1 MVKQIS
7 LAEVKEH
14 NIASDLWV
22 IIENKV
28 YDLTKFRD
36 ECVIEIG
43 NILKKNIHAQHP
55 GGEEVLVEVAGRDAT
70 KDFDEVGHSQ
80 DAKDMM
86 KKYCIGELEGKPTE
100 MELPVSDT
108 QGKLKVDQQLSKMFG
123 LNHNLC
129 YETNTNIANNSN
141 TTNAQMPNELYP
153 KNKEIGITVGAVIIG
168 VVAVLLVKKIFF

>member
-14 NIASDLWV
+14 NKASDLWV
-22 IIENKV
+22 VIENKV

-36 ECVIEIG
+36 E
-43 NILKKNIHAQHP
+43 HP

-86 KKYCIGELEGKPTE
+86 KKYCIGELEDKNTE
-100 MELPVSDT
+100 MQLPVR
-108 QGKLKVDQQLSKMFG
+108 
-123 LNHNLC
+123 
-129 YETNTNIANNSN
+129 
-141 TTNAQMPNELYP
+141 
-153 KNKEIGITVGAVIIG
+153 EIGITVGAVIIG

>member
-14 NIASDLWV
+14 NTATDLWV
-22 IIENKV
+22 VIDHKV

-36 ECVIEIG
+36 E
-43 NILKKNIHAQHP
+43 HP
-55 GGEEVLVEVAGRDAT
+55 GGEDVLVEVAGRDAT

-86 KKYCIGELEGKPTE
+86 KKYCIGELEGEHTE
-100 MELPVSDT
+100 MQLPVR
-108 QGKLKVDQQLSKMFG
+108 
-123 LNHNLC
+123 
-129 YETNTNIANNSN
+129 
-141 TTNAQMPNELYP
+141 
-153 KNKEIGITVGAVIIG
+153 EIGITVGAVIIG

>member
-14 NIASDLWV
+14 NKASDLWV
-22 IIENKV
+22 VIENKV

-36 ECVIEIG
+36 E
-43 NILKKNIHAQHP
+43 HP

-86 KKYCIGELEGKPTE
+86 KKYCIGELEDKNTE
-100 MELPVSDT
+100 MQLPVS
-108 QGKLKVDQQLSKMFG
+108 
-123 LNHNLC
+123 
-129 YETNTNIANNSN
+129 TNIANNSN

-153 KNKEIGITVGAVIIG
+153 KNKCCDIS
-168 VVAVLLVKKIFF
+168 

>member
-14 NIASDLWV
+14 NKASDLWV
-22 IIENKV
+22 VIENKV

-36 ECVIEIG
+36 E
-43 NILKKNIHAQHP
+43 HP

-86 KKYCIGELEGKPTE
+86 KKYCIGELEDKNTE
-100 MELPVSDT
+100 MQLPVRFVSRIYLNIR
-108 QGKLKVDQQLSKMFG
+108 KFILILYSCIIKRLSKMFG

-129 YETNTNIANNSN
+129 YET
-141 TTNAQMPNELYP
+141 
-153 KNKEIGITVGAVIIG
+153 KEIGITVGAVIIG